1 MKQTIFVVALS
12 LISISLKGQSVE
24 NVFVGVHRME
34 ITSVTNADFSNF
46 GGTGLIRLT
55 SDTMRTAVSFQN
67 LTIRQAG
74 SFIVMDAGEFTHSP
88 DTTLVTNLTA
98 SQDGEQLS
106 NVVFNQTSY
115 RMDNTGINYLGNLQG
130 TFLGNN
136 LSYTGVE
143 TAANSYEIIGFQ
155 LNEVK
160 EFSIENG
167 AITVQLDTSRIFG
180 RTNNQYVSA
189 MKGTYLAQESFAGEP
204 FTIAFETF
212 NQNTSEVLDIEYITL
227 TETRNWTPSANLPFS
242 IRATSG
248 VFDIST
254 TKSFGSLDPSTK
266 GVFFENAS
274 LNLNDT
280 TLGAV
285 TFTEEQTILQDLTLS
300 FQGDGNIVNFNRSIT
315 ASGEKS
321 GYDLSIDSL
330 SFQWFGN
337 NTVSGSLNGTI
348 KISFLAS
355 DDISFAIP
363 FDTTGFGAMAVVLE
377 GGNSTLTAPFIQ
389 DNIQIND
396 NSFTINWLAE
406 ENVQDYR
413 VTLLDSAGAIVVND
427 FDSVSVAE
435 TTYTFDVLDGGT
447 TYQVKV
453 SVNYL
458 DGSTSSFVPFSIQ
471 TTGEKPVV
479 LSTAAIDSRLKLY
492 PNPISGQTL
501 TLSGTTRFSEGY
513 IYNSS
518 GESVYR
524 ISKESLKANTYKLV
538 LEKNLAPGL
547 YFLKLKSLDGLVT
560 KKFIVR

>member
-227 TETRNWTPSANLPFS
+227 TETRNYFTDLFKTIWSQNVMNLTFS
-242 IRATSG
+242 
-248 VFDIST
+248 
-254 TKSFGSLDPSTK
+254 
-266 GVFFENAS
+266 
-274 LNLNDT
+274 NLT
-280 TLGAV
+280 
-285 TFTEEQTILQDLTLS
+285 
-300 FQGDGNIVNFNRSIT
+300 
-315 ASGEKS
+315 
-321 GYDLSIDSL
+321 
-330 SFQWFGN
+330 
-337 NTVSGSLNGTI
+337 
-348 KISFLAS
+348 
-355 DDISFAIP
+355 
-363 FDTTGFGAMAVVLE
+363 
-377 GGNSTLTAPFIQ
+377 
-389 DNIQIND
+389 
-396 NSFTINWLAE
+396 
-406 ENVQDYR
+406 
-413 VTLLDSAGAIVVND
+413 
-427 FDSVSVAE
+427 
-435 TTYTFDVLDGGT
+435 
-447 TYQVKV
+447 
-453 SVNYL
+453 
-458 DGSTSSFVPFSIQ
+458 
-471 TTGEKPVV
+471 
-479 LSTAAIDSRLKLY
+479 
-492 PNPISGQTL
+492 
-501 TLSGTTRFSEGY
+501 
-513 IYNSS
+513 
-518 GESVYR
+518 
-524 ISKESLKANTYKLV
+524 
-538 LEKNLAPGL
+538 
-547 YFLKLKSLDGLVT
+547 
-560 KKFIVR
+560 